1 MVVNLKG
8 LLTRMKEAYKNQG
21 YTVAVEDGKY
31 WINGCYWLAWLE
43 NDEVSNEILS
53 LVTLHTRKTLKEGEA
68 FKVVKGDDGPIVQK
82 VLIETALDPART
94 MGRLLEERLPQDQV
108 MMLKTNLRYD
118 GCTVWQNNT
127 SLSVMMFD
135 PRYEALIEDKKGV
148 TSLGTGLYA
157 EGNISVAWVMQKII
171 KGHEAQ
177 QKHLAGM
184 KWVLT

>member
-31 WINGCYWLAWLE
+31 WIDGGYWLVWLE
-43 NDEVSNEILS
+43 TDEVSNEILS

-68 FKVVKGDDGPIVQK
+68 FKVVKGDNGPIAQK
-82 VLIETALDPART
+82 ILVDAALDPART
-94 MGRLLEERLPQDQV
+94 MERLLEERPPQEEV
-108 MMLKTNLRYD
+108 RMLKTNLRYD
-118 GCTVWQNNT
+118 GCGVWQNDT
-127 SLSVMMFD
+127 FLGVMMVD
-135 PRYEALIEDKKGV
+135 PRYEALIKDKKGV

-157 EGNISVAWVMQKII
+157 EGNISGAWVMQKNI

-184 KWVLT
+184 RWVLT